1 MVNKMNEKEFDKEE
15 IDDDLDE
22 ALEKEENDQ
31 IPQKHTGFIKKQ
43 RFRKIHVIPQQPKK
57 KRKELESTYD
67 TSDSEKEDDLLEKIK
82 TGSKSNS

>member
-31 IPQKHTGFIKKQ
+31 IP
-43 RFRKIHVIPQQPKK
+43 
-57 KRKELESTYD
+57 
-67 TSDSEKEDDLLEKIK
+67 
-82 TGSKSNS
+82 